1 MFVVLC
7 HSPFIAA
14 THTVKCGFRFT
25 KFIRLR
31 WCVFYTHFEVL
42 CGSLYWITSLVSRSY
57 QKKKLTKIGA
67 MGFGLWVSTI
77 TAVCFFCCVSFF
89 FLSFFNISFYF
100 IYLFNFKSCFPIA
113 SEHVCGGISLNCL
126 LASLSGVLFLS
137 LQESQTLLET
147 AEAECRALLH
157 RLLPHVPL
165 PTDQVHNANN
175 STLLKVYKNKTSI

>member
-1 MFVVLC
+1 MGIYNNSCLFFLL
-7 HSPFIAA
+7 
-14 THTVKCGFRFT
+14 RF
-25 KFIRLR
+25 
-31 WCVFYTHFEVL
+31 
-42 CGSLYWITSLVSRSY
+42 
-57 QKKKLTKIGA
+57 
-67 MGFGLWVSTI
+67 
-77 TAVCFFCCVSFF
+77 FF